1 MGDIPIMY
9 KPNRIINKGNKTII
23 KDIKSDWFKK
33 PYCLAK
39 KYIVIAKV
47 AILDN
52 FTDLVCISQQTY
64 RNRLQILI

>member
-52 FTDLVCISQQTY
+52 FTDLV
-64 RNRLQILI
+64 